1 MQGKKTRSGGYL
13 SANRSMAAPLATETP
28 NLIKIKGRG
37 SAENPP
43 NRFEPVQFVRDMDVY
58 DPDEEPAPQTQVFK
72 DATRS
77 ILATNN
83 SPDVGFDTSIN
94 PYRGCEHGCIYCYAR
109 PGHEYFGLSVGLDFE
124 TKIFAKLEAPQ
135 LLRAEFMKKSWQPKT
150 IAISGVTDCYQ
161 PIERKLRI
169 TRGLLEVFQEFRNPL
184 CMITKN
190 HLITRDVD
198 ILGDLAADNLVAVS
212 VSVTSLRNEIQHLME
227 PRTSVPAR
235 RLAAIE
241 TLSKAGVP
249 VNVMV
254 GPVVP
259 GLTDEELPAILKAA
273 REAGAESAGYI
284 MLRLPYQVKDLFV
297 RWLERHFP
305 DRKEKVL
312 NRVRE
317 MRDGD
322 LYNSKWG
329 TRMRGDGVF
338 ADQIEA
344 LFDASCRK
352 YGLNET
358 RRQRLSREHFR
369 RPGEQL
375 SLL

>member
-1 MQGKKTRSGGYL
+1 MNRNKSRAGGYGQPPMVE
-13 SANRSMAAPLATETP
+13 SP
-28 NLIKIKGRG
+28 NLITIKGRG
-37 SAENPP
+37 AAENPP

-58 DPDEEPAPQTQVFK
+58 DPDEEIAPQTMVFK
-72 DATRS
+72 DFTRS

-83 SPDVGFDTSIN
+83 SPDVGFDVSIN

-124 TKIFAKLEAPQ
+124 TKIFAKLDAPS
-135 LLRAEFMKKSWQPKT
+135 LLRAEFLKKGWRPRT
-150 IAISGVTDCYQ
+150 IAMSGVTDCYQ

-169 TRGLLEVFQEFRNPL
+169 TRGLLEVFAEFRNPV

-198 ILGDLAADNLVAVS
+198 ILGDLAADNLCAIS
-212 VSVTSLRNEIQHLME
+212 VSVTSLRNEIQNVME

-259 GLTDEELPAILKAA
+259 GLTDEELPGILKAA
-273 REAGAESAGYI
+273 REAGAISAGYI
-284 MLRLPYQVKDLFV
+284 MLRLPFQVKDLFV

-317 MRDGD
+317 MREGE

-329 TRMRGDGVF
+329 TRMRGDGIF

-352 YGLNET
+352 YGLNED
-358 RRQRLSREHFR
+358 RRKRLSTEHFR

-375 SLL
+375 TLL